1 MHDNRDHSDRHLP
14 LGPNNRTHESIR
26 ADQSEED
33 KLALHKGPICAEGRA
48 DVPSELT
55 DSGHTKWFDD
65 HQSFPEGATL
75 LEPDIQ
81 AE

>member
-1 MHDNRDHSDRHLP
+1 MP
-14 LGPNNRTHESIR
+14 LGPNNRTHESLR
-26 ADQSEED
+26 ADKSEED
-33 KLALHKGPICAEGRA
+33 KLALHEGPIRAEGRA

-55 DSGHTKWFDD
+55 DSRHTEWFDD
-65 HQSFPEGATL
+65 HQSLPEGATL